1 LVVNFSLA
9 VYNVHVLTIEQ
20 YYGADV

>member
-1 LVVNFSLA
+1 LVVNVSLA